1 MKKSTGD
8 AIISAFGKL
17 KEQRDK
23 ADTEAKNGK
32 GRQDKLVAVVKKMSQ
47 SEFDALPKSL
57 QKELKEFR

>member
-23 ADTEAKNGK
+23 ADSEAKNGK
-32 GRQDKLVAVVKKMSQ
+32 GKQDKIGAAVKKLSQ
-47 SEFDALPKSL
+47 AEFDALPKSL
-57 QKELKEFR
+57 QKELEQFK

>member
-23 ADTEAKNGK
+23 SDTEAKNVK
-32 GRQDKLVAVVKKMSQ
+32 CKQDKLTKVVKALTKA
-47 SEFDALPKSL
+47 EFDALPKSL
-57 QKELKEFR
+57 QKELKEYR